1 MKFLASFYGSSI
13 GKKWVVA
20 LTGLMLVGYVVGHL
34 VGNLQ
39 IFAGPAQINQ
49 YAAMLHSM
57 PKALWVIRAV
67 LLAGLFLHVFTTLK
81 LAAENKAAKARQ
93 NERRASTA
101 PKPAKTTMVLSGL
114 VLLSFIVYHLLHF
127 TVRSTDPSFHTYG
140 ESGGMSHEHDVHTM
154 VILGFQNPLV
164 SGFYLLSV
172 FLLCMH
178 LSHGLQS
185 VLQTLGIQ
193 SQSLRDSLTRSGQA
207 VSWIL
212 FAGYA
217 SIPVAVL
224 LNKLTVVSSGV
235 AH

>member
-34 VGNLQ
+34 IGNLQ
-39 IFAGPAQINQ
+39 IFAGPEQINR
-49 YAAMLHSM
+49 YAEMLHSM
-57 PKALWVIRAV
+57 PKALWAIRVV
-67 LLAGLFLHVFTTLK
+67 LLAGLFFHVFTTLK
-81 LAAENKAAKARQ
+81 LAAENRAAKARQ

-101 PKPAKTTMVLSGL
+101 PKPAKKTMVLSGL
-114 VLLSFIVYHLLHF
+114 VLLSFIVYHLIHF
-127 TVRSTDPSFHTYG
+127 TVRSTDPRFRPHPVG
-140 ESGGMSHEHDVHTM
+140 ALHGEHDVHTM
-154 VILGFQNPLV
+154 VILGFKNPLV
-164 SGFYLLSV
+164 AGFYLLSV

-193 SQSLRDSLTRSGQA
+193 SQSLRDSLTRAGQA
-207 VSWIL
+207 ISWIL

-217 SIPVAVL
+217 SIPIAVL
-224 LNKLTVVSSGV
+224 INKLTVVTP
-235 AH
+235 

>member
-1 MKFLASFYGSSI
+1 VKFLASFYGSSI

-39 IFAGPAQINQ
+39 IFAGPEQINQ

-67 LLAGLFLHVFTTLK
+67 LIAGLFLHVFTTLK

-101 PKPAKTTMVLSGL
+101 PKPAKKTMVLSGL

-127 TVRSTDPSFHTYG
+127 TVRSTDPRFHSLPRG
-140 ESGGMSHEHDVHTM
+140 EHDVHTM

-185 VLQTLGIQ
+185 VLQTLGIN
-193 SQSLRDSLTRSGQA
+193 SKSLRDTLNKGGQT

-224 LNKLTVVSSGV
+224 LNKLTVV
-235 AH
+235 AP